1 MTDDDKPIEYE
12 ETTETSEDGTTRTT
26 KIPKTSD
33 REDSQD
39 GETSKKS
46 TKVFEAS
53 GKRHVVRA
61 EFSAKRRVEANSH
74 QDTSEDDSSDE

>member
-12 ETTETSEDGTTRTT
+12 ETTETFEDGTTRTT

-39 GETSKKS
+39 GENSKVS
-46 TKVFEAS
+46 AEVLAAA
-53 GKRHVVRA
+53 GKTRVDDDKFA
-61 EFSAKRRVEANSH
+61 AKRRVEAKSH
-74 QDTSEDDSSDE
+74 QDTSKDDSTDE